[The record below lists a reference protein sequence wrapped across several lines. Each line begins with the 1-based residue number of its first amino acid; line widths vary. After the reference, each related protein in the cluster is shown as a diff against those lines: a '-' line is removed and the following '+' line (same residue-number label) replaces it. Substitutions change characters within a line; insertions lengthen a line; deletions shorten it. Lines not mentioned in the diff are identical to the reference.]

1 VLLDG
6 DGLQAAFLGAALAD
20 HLRLPL
26 ILDVVADTGPATGD
40 AERMRAGV
48 TRVMDL
54 ADRVIT
60 ADATTRDRV
69 VARGLD
75 PEKVTLVP
83 VDGDPASSRAA
94 IRTLYDV
101 AARHRPGKPA

>member
-1 VLLDG
+1 
-6 DGLQAAFLGAALAD
+6 
-20 HLRLPL
+20 
-26 ILDVVADTGPATGD
+26 
-40 AERMRAGV
+40 V

-83 VDGDPASSRAA
+83 IDGDPAKSGAA
-94 IRTLYDV
+94 IRTLYADV
-101 AARHRPGKPA
+101 AARHRAGKPA